1 MFARLKSHGDWEEF
15 LNGHLSKL
23 FGLLRHVRHFHRENF
38 YVTGEMTGKC

>member
-23 FGLLRHVRHFHRENF
+23 FGLLRHFMSE
-38 YVTGEMTGKC
+38 EK